1 MEYEGQICRPPME
14 RGAYKLPVAV
24 GCSYNQCK
32 FCTLF
37 KHLSYRELPME
48 QIEAELSRVKSL
60 GGNPSHAFLGD
71 GNPFGLPTSRLLE
84 LLSLIRRYL
93 PRCTSVSMDATI
105 TNIREKSDAEL
116 RRLYEQG
123 VDEVYVGIECG
134 NDDVLEFMKKDHNSK
149 EAYREL
155 SRLKQSGIAY
165 SAHIMTGLAGEGRGL
180 ESAENTARFL
190 NQTHPKKII
199 NTAIFLSKRAP
210 LYREIEAGR
219 WKPSSHLEN
228 LREERRL
235 IELLDTEVESY
246 DGLQDPIE
254 VRTRGSLPRDKE
266 KMLEYLDR
274 QIRRLETEGEPPVP
288 IY

>member
-1 MEYEGQICRPPME
+1 M
-14 RGAYKLPVAV
+14 
-24 GCSYNQCK
+24 
-32 FCTLF
+32 
-37 KHLSYRELPME
+37 
-48 QIEAELSRVKSL
+48 
-60 GGNPSHAFLGD
+60 
-71 GNPFGLPTSRLLE
+71 
-84 LLSLIRRYL
+84 IRRYL

-105 TNIREKSDAEL
+105 TNIHEKSDEEL
-116 RRLYEQG
+116 RQLYEQG

-134 NDDVLEFMKKDHNSK
+134 SDDVLEFMKKDHNSK
-149 EAYREL
+149 EAHREL

-165 SAHIMTGLAGEGRGL
+165 SAHIMMGLAGEGRGL

-210 LYREIEAGR
+210 LYRESEAGR